1 MRTVQMAGMPHRLR
15 SGFATA
21 FMVAALAGGCATLPG
36 GSIDGSAV
44 RPLSDMPP
52 SSAAQNRAKISVEL
66 GMAYF
71 EVGRFDIA
79 LDEARAALGHDG
91 GYAPAYH
98 LMGLVYM
105 YLNDQ
110 AAARQSFERAI
121 AAAPN
126 DPEFNNSY
134 GWFQC
139 ATGQEQDGLQRLA
152 AAARNPYYRFPAR
165 ALTNAGLCQLRLR
178 DEAAAA
184 EQFRRALMLDPANE
198 QASYQLA
205 AIAYRA
211 GDLDGARKRVAE
223 MHRVREP
230 SAATLWLALLI
241 ERRAGNTMGEV
252 NYASQLRS
260 RFADSPEY
268 QALSEGR
275 YE

>member
-1 MRTVQMAGMPHRLR
+1 MLKLHRLR
-15 SGFATA
+15 RSV
-21 FMVAALAGGCATLPG
+21 VASSIIVTLVSACATMPG

-44 RPLSDMPP
+44 RPLSDTPAASP
-52 SSAAQNRAKISVEL
+52 AQNRAKIGVEL

-79 LDEARAALGHDG
+79 LDEARAALVHDS

-105 YLNDQ
+105 YLNDLG
-110 AAARQSFERAI
+110 AARQSFERALSS
-121 AAAPN
+121 APS
-126 DPEFNNSY
+126 DPEFNNSF

-152 AAARNPYYRFPAR
+152 MAARNPYYRFPAR
-165 ALTNAGLCQLRLR
+165 ALTNAGLCHLRLR
-178 DEAAAA
+178 DDAAAA

-198 QASYQLA
+198 QANLQLA

-211 GDLDGARKRVAE
+211 GDLDGARRRLAE

-230 SAATLWLALLI
+230 SAETLWLGVLI
-241 ERRAGNTMGEV
+241 ERRAGNTQGEAS
-252 NYASQLRS
+252 YASQLRS

-268 QALSEGR
+268 QALTEGR